1 MDIRSIL
8 VSVDLEPANT
18 TVVQYAIS
26 LAGQV
31 GAELVGVAADDPNLA
46 MIGLDGGAAADFY
59 AMERDEIE
67 TRLKAAQATF
77 QSLVPAGMRTQW
89 RAYLAPQIRS
99 VIATARIADLIVTGA
114 TTSPTFRQRRVANLG
129 ELVLGAGRPIIAV
142 GETVTEFADRKI
154 VVAWKDTRE
163 ARRAVADALPFL
175 QRAQDVIAIT
185 VSEGDRSAEKGS
197 LDDLLAWLDRHDVKA
212 RAELLEN
219 QEGFVDVLESTARA
233 YQADLVVSGG
243 YGHSRMREWLFGGIT
258 RNLLEANTLNRLFSN

>member
-1 MDIRSIL
+1 MTEKSGEKAAG
-8 VSVDLEPANT
+8 EPKASRLKLGLWG
-18 TVVQYAIS
+18 VAV
-26 LAGQV
+26 
-31 GAELVGVAADDPNLA
+31 VGVAAVLYIIVQASINPQRADDLKSFAKGDMAKFEIPA
-46 MIGLDGGAAADFY
+46 EAAVAPV
-59 AMERDEIE
+59 
-67 TRLKAAQATF
+67 TSF
-77 QSLVPAGMRTQW
+77 QNASG
-89 RAYLAPQIRS
+89 
-99 VIATARIADLIVTGA
+99 ATARIADLIVTGA
-114 TTSPTFRQRRVANLG
+114 TTSPTLRQRRVANLG

>member
-1 MDIRSIL
+1 M
-8 VSVDLEPANT
+8 
-18 TVVQYAIS
+18 
-26 LAGQV
+26 
-31 GAELVGVAADDPNLA
+31 
-46 MIGLDGGAAADFY
+46 
-59 AMERDEIE
+59 
-67 TRLKAAQATF
+67 
-77 QSLVPAGMRTQW
+77 
-89 RAYLAPQIRS
+89 
-99 VIATARIADLIVTGA
+99 
-114 TTSPTFRQRRVANLG
+114 
-129 ELVLGAGRPIIAV
+129 GRPIIAV
-142 GETVTEFADRKI
+142 GEAVTEFADRKI